1 MCEWD
6 KLPGLYW
13 DGLPGLYWDDPPG
26 LYWDDLPGLNWI
38 IISRNTRKSELH
50 W

>member
-38 IISRNTRKSELH
+38 IISRNTRKEELH

>member
-13 DGLPGLYWDDPPG
+13 DGLPGLYWDD
-26 LYWDDLPGLNWI
+26 LPGLNWI
-38 IISRNTRKSELH
+38 IISRNTRKEELH